1 MDASNKKEVKLVP
14 VVVRYF
20 QPESGIQVKLLEFKS
35 VLGETAVILTNH
47 LVEVLKK
54 NNLED
59 KVVAFCGDNCNTN
72 FGGVLRRGQNNVY
85 ALLKKELGRNIIGI
99 GCGAHILHNTIQH
112 DVDVLPI
119 EIEALVVKIYKYFH
133 IYTVRVSQLK
143 EFCDFAEIEYK
154 KLLQHG
160 NTRFLSLL
168 PAIERILQMY
178 EGLKAYFSSMEMCP
192 ILIKNFFEDERSE
205 MYMWFVHGQLSLFN
219 KTVLSMEKDKSS
231 ATDVASA
238 LSNLKTMLEERRDNN
253 FVPMGAK
260 KLMRSYVEKGGNE
273 DTIMED
279 FRKFYER

>member
-1 MDASNKKEVKLVP
+1 M
-14 VVVRYF
+14 
-20 QPESGIQVKLLEFKS
+20 
-35 VLGETAVILTNH
+35 
-47 LVEVLKK
+47 
-54 NNLED
+54 
-59 KVVAFCGDNCNTN
+59 
-72 FGGVLRRGQNNVY
+72 LRRGQNNVY

-99 GCGAHILHNTIQH
+99 GCGAHIVHNTIQH
-112 DVDVLPI
+112 AVDVLPI

-192 ILIKNFFEDERSE
+192 ILIKNFFEDERGE